1 MLYEDTDAGLV
12 RMFECF
18 LEAAPQLVLQLFI
31 LFREIKDDGLD
42 GINDLVEHG
51 HLSKNLFLK
60 INFFS
65 SYVVCK
71 CHFHCLSNHSI
82 ISC

>member
-31 LFREIKDDGLD
+31 LFREIVENGVDGN
-42 GINDLVEHG
+42 NDLVEHG
-51 HLSKNLFLK
+51 HMSKHFIWLS
-60 INFFS
+60 
-65 SYVVCK
+65 
-71 CHFHCLSNHSI
+71 
-82 ISC
+82 